1 MNEKNNQLNSPEILY
16 YDFII
21 LLLKFFIMFPL
32 CIRYTNRTIVLWE
45 WRPHQKIIPIDSVH
59 VWESLLIIYLTFNF
73 RAFKRW

>member
-32 CIRYTNRTIVLWE
+32 CICYANRAIVLWE
-45 WRPHQKIIPIDSVH
+45 
-59 VWESLLIIYLTFNF
+59 
-73 RAFKRW
+73 